1 MQQILQNLGSGETLL
16 AEVPRPLVRAGH
28 LLIRTEVSLVS
39 VGTEKMLIDFGKSGL
54 LDKAR
59 KQPEKVKQV
68 LAKVKTDGLFPTVDA
83 VRSKLDQ
90 PIGLGYCNVGIV
102 EEIGT
107 GTDGFNVGDR
117 VLSNGAHAEY
127 VVVPQNL
134 CAGVP
139 DGVAPEKA
147 VFTVVGSIG
156 LQGIRLIEPTLG
168 ETVVVMGLGLI
179 GLLSVELILAQG
191 CRVIGIDFD
200 SEKCAKAAEM
210 GAIPVDLTKVSDP
223 VSKVVD
229 LCGGTG
235 ADAVLI
241 TASTKSNDPI
251 HHACEMSR
259 KRGRIVLVGVVGM
272 QMDRADFYEK
282 ELSFQVSCSY
292 GPGRYDPAYEQGGQ
306 DYPLPFVRWTEQR
319 NFEAI
324 LGLMEAGRIDPEQL
338 ITSRHTI
345 VNAVEAYEMVL
356 EGKELGVLLEYP
368 APEAD
373 TSHAGTSSVV
383 ELPKRTNR
391 TSGADVVI
399 GAIGAGNFAGR
410 VLLPALSKTD
420 ARLKL
425 IASSAGVT
433 GTHHGTKLGF
443 EQSTTDTALV
453 LDDKEVNAVVVTTR
467 HDSHAELTLRGLRAG
482 KAVFVEKPLCLFKE
496 ELAEIE
502 SLLVAD
508 PTARLMV
515 GYNRRFAPLAEKM
528 WELLEKE
535 ASPKSIV
542 YTANAGAIPPD
553 VWVHDRVTG
562 GGRILG
568 EACHFVDFCRKAVGF
583 PIVEARMVSSPP
595 TGGLE
600 LSDTAIISLRFEDG
614 SIATVNYFANGHNS
628 YPKETVEVFGGG
640 KILRLDNF
648 RTLTGFGFSGFR
660 KKKVGGQDKG
670 HIAGAKLF
678 VESVKTGIFPIPL
691 EEILEIQRV
700 CLGLVEDGS
709 YSA

>member
-1 MQQILQNLGSGETLL
+1 
-16 AEVPRPLVRAGH
+16 
-28 LLIRTEVSLVS
+28 
-39 VGTEKMLIDFGKSGL
+39 MLIDFGKSGL

-68 LAKVKTDGLFPTVDA
+68 LAKVKTDGLFPTIDA

-102 EEIGT
+102 EEVGA
-107 GTDGFNVGDR
+107 GVDGFKVGDR
-117 VLSNGAHAEY
+117 VLSNGSHAEF
-127 VVVPQNL
+127 VVVPKNL
-134 CAGVP
+134 CAQVPEGVE
-139 DGVAPEKA
+139 PEKA

-179 GLLSVELILAQG
+179 GLLSVELLIAQG
-191 CRVIGIDFD
+191 CRVIGIDLD
-200 SEKCAKAAEM
+200 SEKCAKAGEL
-210 GAIPVDLTKVSDP
+210 GAIQIDLNKVSDP
-223 VSKVVD
+223 VAKVAE
-229 LCGGTG
+229 LCGGPG

-272 QMDRADFYEK
+272 EMNRADFYEK

-292 GPGRYDPAYEQGGQ
+292 GPGRYDSAYEQGGQ

-324 LGLMEAGRIDPEQL
+324 LGLMEAGRIDPISM
-338 ITSRHTI
+338 ITSRHAI
-345 VNAVEAYEMVL
+345 ANAVEAYEKVL
-356 EGKELGVLLEYP
+356 AGKELGVLLEYP
-368 APEAD
+368 SPSVDDSEAGQ
-373 TSHAGTSSVV
+373 ASVV
-383 ELPKRTNR
+383 DLPKRTER
-391 TSGADVVI
+391 KAGGEVVI

-410 VLLPALSKTD
+410 VLLPALAKTD

-425 IASSAGVT
+425 IASNAGVT

-443 EQSTTDTALV
+443 EQSTTDTAAV
-453 LDDKEVNAVVVTTR
+453 FDDDEVNAVVITTR
-467 HDSHAELTLRGLRAG
+467 HDSHANMTLQALKAG
-482 KAVFVEKPLCLFKE
+482 KAVFVEKPLCLFEE
-496 ELAEIE
+496 ELTDIE
-502 SLLVAD
+502 AALRAD
-508 PTARLMV
+508 SDAKLMV

-535 ASPKSIV
+535 ASPKAIV

-553 VWVHDRVTG
+553 VWVHDRQTG

-568 EACHFVDFCRKAVGF
+568 EACHFIDFCRKAVGA
-583 PIVEARMVSSPP
+583 PIIEAKMVASPP
-595 TGGLE
+595 TGGLDM
-600 LSDTAIISLRFEDG
+600 SDTAVISLRFEDG

-648 RTLTGFGFSGFR
+648 RTLTGFGFSGFK
-660 KKKVGGQDKG
+660 KKKVGGLDKG
-670 HIAGAKLF
+670 HLAGVNLF
-678 VESVKTGIFPIPL
+678 VDSVKTGELPIPL

-700 CLGLVEDGS
+700 CLGLVESGGFT
-709 YSA
+709 A